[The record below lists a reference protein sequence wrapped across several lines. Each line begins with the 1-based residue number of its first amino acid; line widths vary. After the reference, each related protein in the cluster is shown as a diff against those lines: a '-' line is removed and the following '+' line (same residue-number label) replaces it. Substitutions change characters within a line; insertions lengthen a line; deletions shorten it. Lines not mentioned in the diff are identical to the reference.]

1 MKFEFLNGFKK
12 LFDNKKFLVA
22 FSVVLAIVFWLVI
35 EITEN
40 PSRDITLSDVP
51 VTLIEKQDDNNN
63 KLVPVGDYNDKVTVM
78 ISGPGYIVGTVSKD
92 DVTVSVKSYKDV
104 EKPDRYTLLLEA
116 TVGKNGC
123 TAVPSPN
130 FIEVTYDYILEA
142 DIPVEIDVSELDK
155 QLTGDTANKYSDL
168 HIERSVLKN
177 EADGA
182 ELPTLKISG
191 PSEVVSKVAKVK
203 IKPDLKVKAFERKTD
218 NFEEFTLEFLD
229 KDSKPIVDQ
238 DASLLTYNT
247 ETYVRVVVYKTAEV
261 QLKPTFINKPGSYDA
276 DEIPNCSLKIF
287 NEINNKYEAISS
299 VKVKGP
305 IDAVDSLISNG
316 LLLSPIDFTKVTPG
330 NTKFNVSFVLADGV
344 SVVDGT
350 EEITVS
356 LNIGTVRQKTVTVDP
371 SRIQFYGLGEG
382 MTATTSYK
390 KGISVTVCGRYA
402 VLSTVNADDIVIS
415 VDCTGMAA
423 ASSGTKPLTV
433 TITGSV
439 EAWAVSI
446 NPVDINVT
454 VK

>member
-1 MKFEFLNGFKK
+1 MKFEFVKSFRK

-63 KLVPVGDYNDKVTVM
+63 KLVPVGNYNDKVTVI
-78 ISGPGYIVGTVSKD
+78 ISGPGYIVGTISKD
-92 DVTVSVKSYKDV
+92 DVTVSVKSYKEV
-104 EKPDRYTLLLEA
+104 ERPDKYTLVLEA
-116 TVGKNGC
+116 TVNKNGC

-142 DIPVEIDVSELDK
+142 DIPVEIDVSELDA
-155 QLTGDTANKYSDL
+155 QLMGNAANRDL

-177 EADGA
+177 ESDGA

-191 PSEVVSKVAKVK
+191 PSDVVLKVAKVR
-203 IKPDLKVKAFERKTD
+203 IKPDLKAKSFERQTD

-229 KDSKPIVDQ
+229 KDNNPIPAEK
-238 DASLLTYNT
+238 ASLLSYNT

-261 QLKPTFINKPGSYDA
+261 QLQPTFINKPGNYDV
-276 DEIPNCSLKIF
+276 DEVPNCSLNVF
-287 NEINNKYEAISS
+287 NEMTNKYESIST
-299 VKVKGP
+299 VTVKGP
-305 IDAVDSLISNG
+305 IEAVDSLITNG
-316 LLLSPIDFTKVTPG
+316 LLLAPIDFTKITPG

-371 SRIQFYGLGEG
+371 SRIQFLGLGEG

-390 KGISVTVCGRYA
+390 KGISVMVCGRYA
-402 VLSTVNADDIVIS
+402 VLSTINVDDIVIS
-415 VDCTGMAA
+415 VDCTGMTAG
-423 ASSGTKPLTV
+423 STGTKPLTV

-446 NPVDINVT
+446 NPVDVNVT
-454 VK
+454 VN